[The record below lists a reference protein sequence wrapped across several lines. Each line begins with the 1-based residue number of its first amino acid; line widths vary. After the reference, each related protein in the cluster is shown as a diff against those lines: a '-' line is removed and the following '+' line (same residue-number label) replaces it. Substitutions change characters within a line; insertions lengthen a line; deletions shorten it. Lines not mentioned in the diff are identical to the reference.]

1 MNKLIIIK
9 ASIVVIAIC
18 GLFLVIENGTS
29 QRIKTLESISLR
41 V

>member
-1 MNKLIIIK
+1 MSKQIIIK

-29 QRIKTLESISLR
+29 QRIKTLESIILR

>member
-1 MNKLIIIK
+1 MSKQIIIK

>member
-1 MNKLIIIK
+1 MNKQIIIK
-9 ASIVVIAIC
+9 ASIVAIAIC
-18 GLFLVIENGTS
+18 GLFLVIEIGTS